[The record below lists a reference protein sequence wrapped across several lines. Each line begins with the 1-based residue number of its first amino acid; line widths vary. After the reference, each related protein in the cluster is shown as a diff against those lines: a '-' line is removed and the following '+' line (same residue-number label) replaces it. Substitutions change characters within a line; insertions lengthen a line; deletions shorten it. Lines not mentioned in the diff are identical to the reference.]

1 MTFLCVYAQRFGKE
15 VSDGLMYCDRKYITE
30 HTKCDLEAW
39 LRKLLQSWNVV
50 DDMIKII
57 IKLEEKAK
65 RDRQRKTTIEATQ
78 IPNSRNGGE
87 MYEMRFK
94 NFFGFEIS
102 NQLRILFEMFV
113 LKNLFLRQ
121 SKRTDSIKFV
131 RTILLSMDP
140 MLVSTC
146 LQKSF

>member
-1 MTFLCVYAQRFGKE
+1 
-15 VSDGLMYCDRKYITE
+15 
-30 HTKCDLEAW
+30 
-39 LRKLLQSWNVV
+39 
-50 DDMIKII
+50 MIKII

-102 NQLRILFEMFV
+102 N
-113 LKNLFLRQ
+113 
-121 SKRTDSIKFV
+121 
-131 RTILLSMDP
+131 
-140 MLVSTC
+140 
-146 LQKSF
+146 